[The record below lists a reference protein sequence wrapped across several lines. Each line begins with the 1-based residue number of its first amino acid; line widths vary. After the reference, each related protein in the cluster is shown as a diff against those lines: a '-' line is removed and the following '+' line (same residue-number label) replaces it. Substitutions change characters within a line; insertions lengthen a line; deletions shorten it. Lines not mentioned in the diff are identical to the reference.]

1 MASGDIGCASSVVCA
16 VAFVYVETAVDAD
29 PVAFV
34 SRVALARTIAGNI
47 RAQTFKRTLNSF
59 ACRMVYNTTIDSKAS
74 EL

>member
-47 RAQTFKRTLNSF
+47 RAQTFKRT
-59 ACRMVYNTTIDSKAS
+59 
-74 EL
+74 